1 MCSLLCLDGHML
13 QCLSHSL
20 QMCSWFMFC
29 DSVCACS
36 WANFTSGFFVGGLAG
51 CGWAYACSQFLPFYY

>member
-1 MCSLLCLDGHML
+1 MTNTRVVEQH
-13 QCLSHSL
+13 
-20 QMCSWFMFC
+20 
-29 DSVCACS
+29 SVCACS